1 MAITTAQIQQLY
13 VAYLGRAADKAGL
26 DYWANELNTVPATL
40 TLENLRAN
48 FVNEQAEYKAIYGG
62 LSREDS
68 VVKIYNNLFGR
79 APDADGLAYWTTGA
93 GASVNADQ
101 LLVAFVNGA
110 GTKDAQTIANKVLV
124 SEVYTST
131 AGDKFNA
138 ADAKEMIKDVTD
150 DTATVTGALD
160 KLSDGTLPGLSVP
173 AGVAA
178 LKALDAAN
186 AAKVSFETSKVADLN
201 KVATQLDALNKDTKT
216 ADAIKALAVKDYA
229 SVDAA
234 VDAALAAAR
243 GATDTTENLTTALTN
258 ANTAATAAVKALATA
273 RTDALTETGVLDVP
287 AKLSAYD
294 AAVKGV
300 AANKAPVADDV
311 TQAKAVL
318 EAFAK
323 NAANTAAFDKAVT
336 DAGVTPGADAAAT
349 VKAVY
354 DALVAGKAA
363 DITKITTAFSGIA
376 SFNDVKSLAAKQ
388 AANDKAVDALDTAT
402 DNLDTPAG
410 NAWIAKYNAD
420 VAAKADVVD
429 AKAALDYSKALDG
442 IEGTDTALHAGHDA
456 AVATAKDAKDAVDA
470 LDLKGVLVVAAGAA
484 GNDDNAEV
492 FHFATKVAQ
501 TDDFAINFGAKDSLY
516 LGEGYALNKTA
527 TLDATGHIVGGNNN
541 SLEVFFL
548 NDKGVIKAVVETS
561 AFGSSTADLSVATA
575 SDNVAVITL
584 TGVTDVSQ
592 VSFANGVIT
601 SHVA

>member
-110 GTKDAQTIANKVLV
+110 GAADAKTIANKVLV

-131 AGDKFNA
+131 AGDKFNV

-150 DTATVTGALD
+150 DNTTVTGALE
-160 KLSDGTLPGLSVP
+160 KLSDGTLPGISLP

-186 AAKVSFETSKVADLN
+186 AAEVSFETSKVADLN
-201 KVATQLDALNKDTKT
+201 KIATQLDALNKNTDA
-216 ADAIKALAVKDYA
+216 ADAIKALPVKDYA

-243 GATDTTENLTTALTN
+243 GATDTTENLTTALTD
-258 ANTAATAAVKALATA
+258 ANTAATAAVKALADA
-273 RTDALTETGVLDVP
+273 RTAALIEEGVLDVP

-294 AAVKGV
+294 AAVKAV
-300 AANKAPVADDV
+300 AANKAPVLDDV

-318 EAFAK
+318 DAY
-323 NAANTAAFDKAVT
+323 AANSANSAAFVKAVA
-336 DAGVTPGADAAAT
+336 DAGLAPGANAT
-349 VKAVY
+349 AVY
-354 DALVAGKAA
+354 DALVAGNATA
-363 DITKITTAFSGIA
+363 IAKITTAFSGIA
-376 SFNDVKSLAAKQ
+376 SFGDVKSLAAKQ
-388 AANDKAVDALDTAT
+388 AASDKALDALDTAT
-402 DNLDTPAG
+402 ENLDTTAG
-410 NAWIAKYNAD
+410 NAWITKYNEDA
-420 VAAKADVVD
+420 AAKVAVVD

-442 IEGTDTALHAGHDA
+442 IEGTDNSLHAAHDA
-456 AVATAKDAKDAVDA
+456 ATGAADDAQDAVDA
-470 LDLKGVLVVAAGAA
+470 LNGKGLVVAADAA
-484 GNDDNAEV
+484 GDDAKAEV

-516 LGEGYALNKTA
+516 LGDGYTLNKTG
-527 TLDATGHIVGGNNN
+527 TVDASGHIAGNNN
-541 SLEVFFL
+541 ALEVFFI
-548 NDKGVIKAVVETS
+548 NDKGVIKAVVETT
-561 AFGSSTADLSVATA
+561 AFGSSTADLKAGALPATTDV
-575 SDNVAVITL
+575 DNVAVITL